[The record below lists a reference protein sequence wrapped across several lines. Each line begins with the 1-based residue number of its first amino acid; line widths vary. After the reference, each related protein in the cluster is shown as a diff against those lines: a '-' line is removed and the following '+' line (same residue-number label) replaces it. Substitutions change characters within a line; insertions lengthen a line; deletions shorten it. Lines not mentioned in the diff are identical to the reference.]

1 MTGFAPIVPADL
13 HPLMVSDEPSEA
25 LARVLQALT
34 PGVDLVDQV
43 DAAGP
48 RDWLCLCPGRTTHLS
63 ALLAMAHDRG
73 LCQLV
78 IDSADQPA
86 VDRWLV
92 DRPVWQP
99 VVKTLPDLAKRRGV
113 LAHAFYGRPSSD
125 LTVIAVT
132 GTNGK
137 SSVAH
142 GLARCLAAWHGCAAS
157 VGTLG
162 ISLHRSGPTGI
173 QSVQLEKPELT
184 SLPAVRLARSLA
196 MLRDQAVTLV
206 VLEASSIGLEQ
217 YRLAGCQLKLAAL
230 TNFSQDHL
238 DYHTSLEAYAQAKAL
253 LFQAP
258 GLQAVVA
265 VKPDAAALPQAHWLF
280 DQAVTHRS
288 GRQTVEVS
296 VGSDGQVQLNGLRS
310 SVSSLAETLG
320 RHNQENKAIAM
331 GCLRALGVSESDLPG
346 LLSAFAL
353 PKGRLERVLPPDASA
368 ASDAGDAGGKCP
380 LVYVDYAHTPDA
392 LTKVIEALRPQAEQR
407 GGSLR
412 LVFGC
417 GGDRD
422 RGKRALMGA
431 VAAQSADL
439 IWLTSDNPRSED
451 PLAIVQDILQGMPG
465 CLKRRVVLDRAQA
478 IAQAIATARP
488 EDVILI
494 AGKGHE
500 SGQVIADKTWPFQD
514 QDEAQRALDG
524 WRANPTFD
532 HLLKAMQAAGLL
544 RPSQSLD
551 WSGPWG
557 QASPLGFCTDSR
569 QLQPGDVFVALSG
582 ERFDGHVFCEAVVRA
597 GAAALVVG
605 QPVDLP
611 AAFSSIPVIQVT
623 DTQAALTQMA
633 STWREAWAGEL
644 IAVVGSNGKTTV
656 KEMMAAVLRAHHGA
670 QQVHATPGNLN
681 NQIGVPLSLLGLM
694 GTHRSAVIEL
704 GMNHPGEIEG
714 LATLARPDLVVMTN
728 AQREHQAFMKT
739 VEACARENGQA
750 LRCLTADGFAVLP
763 MDVVHLPIWMEQLEP
778 SCRLML
784 FGQAQESTGV
794 RPLLQR
800 PMKVGE
806 AGEMGAAPL
815 VMGTVCFDS
824 TGTDRSLT
832 SFLMETGSASAHHT
846 AMLQGIGEH
855 FARNAAAVLA
865 ASQALSIPS
874 ERALAALSKF
884 EPMPGRGRIY
894 RSSDFQLVDDSYN
907 ANPDSVRAAISGLAE
922 QQPPRAIVLGDM
934 GEVGDLS
941 DAFHDEVVQR
951 AHDCG
956 LERICLHG
964 QAMSAA
970 AKRAGVGE
978 AFESIDLLADSLRS
992 WINEQ
997 TEQGL
1002 HPTVWVKG
1010 SRFMKMERVS
1020 KALQDWMTGH
1030 AARAH

>member
-1 MTGFAPIVPADL
+1 MTDCALVGPADL
-13 HPLMVSDEPSEA
+13 HPLMVSDELSEA
-25 LARVLQALT
+25 LARALQALT

-48 RDWLCLCPGRTTHLS
+48 RDWLCLCPGRTTQLA

-86 VDRWLV
+86 VDRWLL
-92 DRPVWQP
+92 DRPTWRP
-99 VVKTLPDLAKRRGV
+99 VVKTLPELAKRRGV
-113 LAHAFYGRPSSD
+113 LAHAFYGQPTND

-142 GLARCLAAWHGCAAS
+142 GLARCLAARHGCAAS
-157 VGTLG
+157 IGTLG
-162 ISLHRSGPTGI
+162 ISLHRSGPTGV
-173 QSVQLEKPELT
+173 QSVELEKPELT

-196 MLRDQAVTLV
+196 MLRDQAVTQV
-206 VLEASSIGLEQ
+206 VIEASSIGLDQ
-217 YRLAGCQLKLAAL
+217 YRLAGCRLKLAAL

-238 DYHTSLEAYAQAKAL
+238 DYHASLEAYAQAKAL

-265 VKPDAAALPQAHWLF
+265 VKPDADALPQAHWLF
-280 DQAVTHRS
+280 NQAVTRRS
-288 GRQTVEVS
+288 GLQTVEVS
-296 VGSDGQVQLNGLRS
+296 VGSDGQVQLNGLTS
-310 SVSSLAETLG
+310 SVPSFAPTLG
-320 RHNQENKAIAM
+320 RHNQQNKAVAM
-331 GCLRALGVSESDLPG
+331 GCLSALGVSESDLPG

-353 PKGRLERVLPPDASA
+353 PKGRLERVLP
-368 ASDAGDAGGKCP
+368 SDANAANDTGEAAGKCP

-392 LTKVIEALRPQAEQR
+392 LSKVLEALRPQAEQR
-407 GGSLR
+407 GGLLR

-500 SGQVIADKTWPFQD
+500 SGQVIAHKTWPFQD
-514 QDEAQRALDG
+514 QDEVQRALGG
-524 WRANPTFD
+524 WRANPTFE
-532 HLLKAMQAAGLL
+532 HLLRAMQAAGLL
-544 RPSQSLD
+544 HPSLSVDRL
-551 WSGPWG
+551 GAWG

-582 ERFDGHVFCEAVVRA
+582 ERFDGHVFCEAVVQA

-611 AAFSSIPVIQVT
+611 AAFSHIPVIQVA

-633 STWREAWAGEL
+633 SAWRNAWVGEL

-656 KEMMAAVLRAHHGA
+656 KEMMAAVLRAYHGT
-670 QQVHATPGNLN
+670 QRVHATPGNLN

-714 LATLARPDLVVMTN
+714 LATLARPNLVVMTN

-750 LRCLTADGFAVLP
+750 LRCLAMDGFAVLP
-763 MDVVHLPIWMEQLEP
+763 MDVVHLPIWIDQLEP

-784 FGQAQESTGV
+784 FGQTQESAAV

-800 PMKVGE
+800 PMK
-806 AGEMGAAPL
+806 AGATPDVMGA
-815 VMGTVCFDS
+815 VCFEA
-824 TGTDRSLT
+824 TAGDRSLT
-832 SFLMETGSASAHHT
+832 SFLVQTGSDSAQHT

-855 FARNAAAVLA
+855 FSRNAAAAMA
-865 ASQALSIPS
+865 ASQALSIPL
-874 ERALAALSKF
+874 ELALAALSKF

-922 QQPPRAIVLGDM
+922 QAPPRAIVLGDM

-992 WINEQ
+992 WIDEQ

>member
-1 MTGFAPIVPADL
+1 MTDRTLIDSADL

-25 LARVLQALT
+25 LARALQALS
-34 PGVDLVDQV
+34 PGADLVDQV
-43 DAAGP
+43 AKAGP
-48 RDWLCLCPGRTTHLS
+48 RDWLCLCPGRTTSLS
-63 ALLAMAHDRG
+63 TLLAMAHDRG
-73 LCQLV
+73 LGQLV
-78 IDSADQPA
+78 IDSADQSA
-86 VDRWLV
+86 VDRWLE
-92 DRPVWQP
+92 DRPTWQP
-99 VVKTLPDLAKRRGV
+99 VIKTLPDLAKRRGV
-113 LAHAFYGRPSSD
+113 LAHAFYGRPTSGM
-125 LTVIAVT
+125 TVIAVT

-142 GLARCLAAWHGCAAS
+142 GLARCLAARHGCAAS
-157 VGTLG
+157 IGTLG
-162 ISLHRSGPTGI
+162 IGLHQSGSAGVQSLA
-173 QSVQLEKPELT
+173 LEKPELT

-196 MLRDQAVTLV
+196 MLRDQAVTHV

-265 VKPDAAALPQAHWLF
+265 VKPNAAALPQAHWLF
-280 DQAVTHRS
+280 DQAIGHRS
-288 GRQTVEVS
+288 GRQTVVVS
-296 VGSDGQVQLNGLRS
+296 VGGDGQVQLNGLAS
-310 SVSSLAETLG
+310 SVSSIAQTLG
-320 RHNQENKAIAM
+320 RHNQENQAVAM
-331 GCLRALGVSESDLPG
+331 GCLRALGVSESDMPG

-353 PKGRLERVLPPDASA
+353 PKGRLERVLPPGERAS
-368 ASDAGDAGGKCP
+368 SDADDKCP

-392 LTKVIEALRPQAEQR
+392 LTKVIEALRPLAEQR

-431 VAAQSADL
+431 VAAQSADF

-451 PLAIVQDILQGMPG
+451 PLVIVQDILQGMPG
-465 CLKRRVVLDRAQA
+465 CLKRRVAVDRAQA
-478 IAQAIATARP
+478 IAQAIATARA

-500 SGQVIADKTWPFQD
+500 SGQVIGDKTWPFQD
-514 QDEAQRALDG
+514 QDEAQSALDG
-524 WRANPTFD
+524 WRANPTLE
-532 HLLKAMQAAGLL
+532 HLLKGMQAAGLL
-544 RPSQSLD
+544 RASDSLD
-551 WSGPWG
+551 RSASWA

-582 ERFDGHVFCEAVVRA
+582 ERFDGHAFCEAVARA

-605 QPVDLP
+605 QPIDLP
-611 AAFSSIPVIQVT
+611 AALSHVPVIQVS

-633 STWREAWAGEL
+633 STWRQAWAGEL

-656 KEMMAAVLRAHHGA
+656 KEMMAAVLRARHGA
-670 QQVHATPGNLN
+670 QRVHATPGNLN
-681 NQIGVPLSLLGLM
+681 NQIGVPLSLLRLL

-714 LATLARPDLVVMTN
+714 LAGLARPNLVVMTN

-750 LRCLTADGFAVLP
+750 LRCLRAGGVAVLP
-763 MDVVHLPIWMEQLEP
+763 MDVEHLPIWQDQLEP
-778 SCRLML
+778 SCRLVL
-784 FGQAQESTGV
+784 FGQTQELAAAHSLMHRPGRISKTGA
-794 RPLLQR
+794 L
-800 PMKVGE
+800 
-806 AGEMGAAPL
+806 PL
-815 VMGTVCFDS
+815 VVGTVCFDS
-824 TGTDRSLT
+824 AGTDRSRT
-832 SFLMETGSASAHHT
+832 SFLVEMGTASAEHT

-855 FARNAAAVLA
+855 FSRNASAVLA

-874 ERALAALSKF
+874 ELALAALSQF

-907 ANPDSVRAAISGLAE
+907 ANPDSVHAAISGLAE

-951 AHDCG
+951 AHDIG

-970 AKRAGVGE
+970 AKRSGVGE

-992 WINEQ
+992 WIDEQ

>member
-1 MTGFAPIVPADL
+1 MTDCALIGAADL

-25 LARVLQALT
+25 LARALQALT

-43 DAAGP
+43 NAAGP
-48 RDWLCLCPGRTTHLS
+48 RDWLCLCPGKTTHLS

-92 DRPVWQP
+92 GRPTWRP

-113 LAHAFYGRPSSD
+113 LAHAFYGQPTSD
-125 LTVIAVT
+125 MTVIAVT

-142 GLARCLAAWHGCAAS
+142 GLARCLAARHGCAAS

-162 ISLHRSGPTGI
+162 ISLHRSGPTG
-173 QSVQLEKPELT
+173 VQTVELEKPELT

-196 MLRDQAVTLV
+196 MLRDQAVTQV

-217 YRLAGCQLKLAAL
+217 YRLAGCHLKLAVL

-238 DYHTSLEAYAQAKAL
+238 DYHASLEAYAQAKAL

-280 DQAVTHRS
+280 DQAVTRRS
-288 GRQTVEVS
+288 GQQTVEVA
-296 VGSDGQVQLNGLRS
+296 VGSDGQVQLNGLPL
-310 SVSSLAETLG
+310 SVPSLGQTLG
-320 RHNQENKAIAM
+320 RHNQENMAVAM
-331 GCLRALGVSESDLPG
+331 GCLCALGVSESDLPG
-346 LLSAFAL
+346 LLSAFGL

-368 ASDAGDAGGKCP
+368 ASGSGDAGGKCP
-380 LVYVDYAHTPDA
+380 SVYVDYAHTPDA
-392 LTKVIEALRPQAEQR
+392 LTKVIEALRPQAQQR

-431 VAAQSADL
+431 VAARSADL

-532 HLLKAMQAAGLL
+532 CLLRAMQAAGLL
-544 RPSQSLD
+544 HPSRSLD
-551 WSGPWG
+551 RSGPWG

-605 QPVDLP
+605 QQVDLP
-611 AAFSSIPVIQVT
+611 AAFSHIPVIQVT

-633 STWREAWAGEL
+633 SAWREAWAGEL

-656 KEMMAAVLRAHHGA
+656 KEMMAAVLRAYHGT

-714 LATLARPDLVVMTN
+714 LAILARPNLVVMTN

-750 LRCLTADGFAVLP
+750 LRCLTGDGCAVLP
-763 MDVVHLPIWMEQLEP
+763 MDVVHLPIWMDQLEP

-784 FGQAQESTGV
+784 FGQAEESAAV

-800 PMKVGE
+800 PMK
-806 AGEMGAAPL
+806 MGAAPR

-824 TGTDRSLT
+824 TSVDRSLT
-832 SFLMETGSASAHHT
+832 SFLVDTGLDSAHHT

-855 FARNAAAVLA
+855 FSRNAAAVMA

-874 ERALAALSKF
+874 EGALTALSKF
-884 EPMPGRGRIY
+884 EPMAGRGRIY

-922 QQPPRAIVLGDM
+922 QAPPRAIVLGDM

-978 AFESIDLLADSLRS
+978 AFDSIDLLADSLRS
-992 WINEQ
+992 WIDEQ

-1010 SRFMKMERVS
+1010 SRFMRMERVS

>member
-1 MTGFAPIVPADL
+1 MTHCAATSPDL

-25 LARVLQALT
+25 LARALQALT
-34 PGVDLVDQV
+34 PEADLVDQV
-43 DAAGP
+43 AAAGP
-48 RDWLCLCPGRTTHLS
+48 KDWLCLCPGKTTHLS
-63 ALLAMAHDRG
+63 ALLTMAHDRG
-73 LCQLV
+73 LGQLIV
-78 IDSADQPA
+78 DLADQPA
-86 VDRWLV
+86 VERWLV
-92 DRPVWQP
+92 DQPTWRP

-113 LAHAFYGRPSSD
+113 LAHAFYGQPTSE
-125 LTVIAVT
+125 LKVIAVT

-142 GLARCLAAWHGCAAS
+142 GLARCLAAQHGCAAS
-157 VGTLG
+157 IGTLG
-162 ISLHRSGPTGI
+162 ISLHRSGSNGV
-173 QSVQLEKPELT
+173 QSLALEGPELT

-196 MLRDQAVTLV
+196 MLRDQAVTHV

-217 YRLAGCQLKLAAL
+217 YRLAGCQIRLAAL

-238 DYHTSLEAYAQAKAL
+238 DYHISLEAYAQAKAL

-288 GRQTVEVS
+288 GRQTVVVS
-296 VGSDGQVQLNGLRS
+296 VGSDGRVQLNGLTS
-310 SVSSLAETLG
+310 SVSSIAQTLG

-331 GCLRALGVSESDLPG
+331 GCLHALGVNESDLPG

-368 ASDAGDAGGKCP
+368 ANDADDKRP

-392 LTKVIEALRPQAEQR
+392 LSKVIEALRPQAEQR

-412 LVFGC
+412 VVFGC

-500 SGQVIADKTWPFQD
+500 SGQLIGSKTWPFQD
-514 QDEAQRALDG
+514 QDEAQHALDG

-532 HLLKAMQAAGLL
+532 HLLKEMQAAGLL
-544 RPSQSLD
+544 RSSLPLDQPS
-551 WSGPWG
+551 PWRQG
-557 QASPLGFCTDSR
+557 SVLGFCTDSR

-582 ERFDGHVFCEAVVRA
+582 ERFDGHVFCEAVIRA

-611 AAFSSIPVIQVT
+611 EAFAHIPVIQVT

-633 STWREAWAGEL
+633 RTWREAWAGEL

-656 KEMMAAVLRAHHGA
+656 KEMMAAVLRARHGV

-714 LATLARPDLVVMTN
+714 LATLARPSLVVMTN

-750 LRCLTADGFAVLP
+750 LRCLTTEGCAVLP
-763 MDVVHLPIWMEQLEP
+763 MDVAHLPIWMDQLEP

-784 FGQAQESTGV
+784 FGLSRESAAA
-794 RPLLQR
+794 RPLLQQLT
-800 PMKVGE
+800 E
-806 AGEMGAAPL
+806 TGAVPA
-815 VMGTVCFDS
+815 VTGAVCFDAPDA
-824 TGTDRSLT
+824 DRSMT
-832 SFLMETGSASAHHT
+832 SFLVEAGPVCAHHT
-846 AMLQGIGEH
+846 AVLQGIGEH
-855 FARNAAAVLA
+855 FSRNAAAVLA

-874 ERALAALSKF
+874 ELALAALSQF
-884 EPMPGRGRIY
+884 EPMPGRGRIF

-941 DAFHDEVVQR
+941 DAFHDEVVRR

-992 WINEQ
+992 WIDEQ

>member
-1 MTGFAPIVPADL
+1 MTSFTVAGTADL
-13 HPLMVSDEPSEA
+13 HPLMVSDEWSEA
-25 LARVLQALT
+25 LGRQLHALA
-34 PGVDLVDQV
+34 PGADLVDQV
-43 DAAGP
+43 AAAGP
-48 RDWLCLCPGRTTHLS
+48 KDWLCLCPGRTTDLK

-73 LCQLV
+73 LGQLV
-78 IDSADQPA
+78 IDSTDQPA
-86 VDRWLV
+86 VDDWLLG
-92 DRPVWQP
+92 RPAWRP
-99 VVKTLPDLAKRRGV
+99 IVKTLPDLAKRRGV
-113 LAHAFYGRPSSD
+113 LAHAFYGHPTSGM
-125 LTVIAVT
+125 TVIAVT

-142 GLARCLAAWHGCAAS
+142 GLARCLAAQHGCAAS
-157 VGTLG
+157 IGTLG
-162 ISLHRSGPTGI
+162 ISLHRSAPDGV
-173 QSVQLEKPELT
+173 QSCELEKPELT

-196 MLRDQAVTLV
+196 MLRDRAVMHV

-217 YRLAGCQLKLAAL
+217 YRLAGCQLKVAAL
-230 TNFSQDHL
+230 TNLSQDHL
-238 DYHTSLEAYAQAKAL
+238 DYHVSLDAYAQAKAL

-265 VKPDAAALPQAHWLF
+265 VKPNAAALPQAHWLF
-280 DQAVTHRS
+280 DQAVS
-288 GRQTVEVS
+288 KPADRQTVVVS
-296 VGSDGQVQLNGLRS
+296 AGDDGQLQVTGLS
-310 SVSSLAETLG
+310 APVSWSEETLG
-320 RHNQENKAIAM
+320 RHNQENKALAM
-331 GCLRALGVSESDLPG
+331 GCLHALGIKAADLPG
-346 LLSAFAL
+346 LLKAFAL
-353 PKGRLERVLPPDASA
+353 PKGRLEQVLPADSGA
-368 ASDAGDAGGKCP
+368 ADGNRP

-392 LTKVIEALRPQAEQR
+392 LAKVLEAVRPLADQR
-407 GGSLR
+407 RGALR

-422 RGKRALMGA
+422 RGKRALMGV
-431 VAAQSADL
+431 VAAESADL

-451 PLAIVQDILQGMPG
+451 PMAIVQDILQGMQG
-465 CLKRRVVLDRAQA
+465 CLRRRVVLDRAQA

-488 EDVILI
+488 EDVIVI

-500 SGQVIADKTWPFQD
+500 SGQVIADRTWPFQD
-514 QDEAQRALDG
+514 QDQAQSALDG

-532 HLLKAMQAAGLL
+532 RLMGDLEAAGLL
-544 RPSQSLD
+544 IPSPTLEQSGS
-551 WSGPWG
+551 WRR
-557 QASPLGFCTDSR
+557 ASPLGFCTDSR

-611 AAFSSIPVIQVT
+611 AAFSHIPVIQVT
-623 DTQAALTQMA
+623 EPQAALTQMA

-656 KEMMAAVLRAHHGA
+656 KEMMAAVLRASHGA
-670 QQVHATPGNLN
+670 QRVHATPGNLN

-704 GMNHPGEIEG
+704 GMNHPGEIDG
-714 LATLARPDLVVMTN
+714 LARLARPNLVVMTN

-750 LRCLTADGFAVLP
+750 LCRLAPEGYAVLP
-763 MDVVHLPIWMEQLEP
+763 MDAAHLPIWLDQLQP

-784 FGQAQESTGV
+784 FGQSQEWTAAWQV
-794 RPLLQR
+794 LQR
-800 PMKVGE
+800 S
-806 AGEMGAAPL
+806 AGTPNAPS
-815 VMGTVCFDS
+815 VMGKVCFDS
-824 TGTDRSLT
+824 PATDRSST
-832 SFLMETGSASAHHT
+832 RFVVERDSASEHHT
-846 AMLQGIGEH
+846 SVLQGIGEH
-855 FARNAAAVLA
+855 FSRNAAAVLA
-865 ASQALSIPS
+865 ASQALAIPA
-874 ERALAALSKF
+874 EQALAALSQF

-894 RSSDFQLVDDSYN
+894 RGSDFQLVDDSYN

-922 QQPPRAIVLGDM
+922 QPPPRAIVLGDM
-934 GEVGDLS
+934 GEVGELS

-970 AKRAGVGE
+970 AQRSGVGE

-992 WINEQ
+992 WIDEQ
-997 TEQGL
+997 AEQGL

-1030 AARAH
+1030 AARPH